1 MALKNVVIT
10 GAGGNLGRVVVEKFL
25 KSGFRVIAILSPG
38 KSLAGDFAGE
48 LCSYS
53 VDLTRERDVNELTD
67 ELIKEHGNL
76 DIAILLAGGYATG
89 NLSETSDEALKKM
102 YSRNFET
109 SYFIAR
115 NIHQHMMSQSAGGRM
130 VLIGSKPSLNPTE
143 AKSSVAYALAKSL
156 LFRFAEILNAEGQSK
171 GVVTSVVVPGTID
184 TPDNRDA
191 MPHANFSTWVS
202 AEDIAYAIHYLCTE
216 KGASLH
222 DPVLKM
228 YGIR

>member
-1 MALKNVVIT
+1 MTDKNVIIT

-25 KSGFRVIAILSPG
+25 KANFTVIAILSEG
-38 KSLAGDFAGE
+38 KKLEHDFEGNIYYYA
-48 LCSYS
+48 
-53 VDLTRERDVNELTD
+53 VDLTREKEVNALTD
-67 ELIKEHGNL
+67 KIIETHGS
-76 DIAILLAGGYATG
+76 IEIGILLAGGFSPG
-89 NLSETSDEALKKM
+89 SLSETSDEVLKKM

-115 NIHQHMMSQSAGGRM
+115 NLHQHMMAQPNGGRM
-130 VLIGSKPSLNPTE
+130 VLIGSKPSLNPKE
-143 AKSSVAYALAKSL
+143 AKGSVAYALAKSL
-156 LFRFAEILNAEGQSK
+156 LFRFAEILNAEGQAK

-184 TPDNRDA
+184 TPANRAA
-191 MPHANFSTWVS
+191 MPNANFSTWVS

>member
-10 GAGGNLGRVVVEKFL
+10 GAGGNLGKVVVEKFL

-38 KSLAGDFAGE
+38 KSLSNTITGE
-48 LCSYS
+48 LHSYN
-53 VDLTRERDVNELTD
+53 VDLTREEDVNALTD
-67 ELIKEHGNL
+67 TLIEKHGNL
-76 DIAILLAGGYATG
+76 DIAIFLAGGFAPG

-109 SYFIAR
+109 AYFIAR
-115 NIHQHMMSQSAGGRM
+115 NIHQHMLNQDSGGRI
-130 VLIGSKPSLNPTE
+130 VLIGSKPSLNPNE
-143 AKSSVAYALAKSL
+143 AKSSVAYALSKSL

-184 TPDNRDA
+184 TPVNREA

-202 AEDIAYAIHYLCTE
+202 TEDIAYAIHYLCTE